1 MRILFDRVAYA
12 CLRGRRM
19 RGRDASARGSGVRGG
34 GRRAIDP
41 GLIPSSEPRGETL
54 KKPDANTR
62 VSRAASRERTPNAAL
77 DRVGGRARVI
87 RALSRRGAT
96 SREVARRGVAASERD
111 AARLEGFSA
120 NPGRRARRAR
130 AGRVARDPTADAR
143 VGRGGSRRGHA
154 PAAVGDTLH
163 HLAVWRWR
171 ERDAMR
177 GSRHISAPGERV
189 VRAFLPG
196 RIKVSTRTLVMG

>member
-19 RGRDASARGSGVRGG
+19 RGRDASARGSGVWGG
-34 GRRAIDP
+34 GGGARSIRA
-41 GLIPSSEPRGETL
+41 GCHRGETL

-96 SREVARRGVAASERD
+96 SRAVARRGVAASERD

-120 NPGRRARRAR
+120 ANAHPGRRARRAR

-143 VGRGGSRRGHA
+143 GGRGGSRRGHA

-163 HLAVWRWR
+163 HLALGRGV
-171 ERDAMR
+171 ERAR
-177 GSRHISAPGERV
+177 RLRASRRRV
-189 VRAFLPG
+189 SEVFVRY
-196 RIKVSTRTLVMG
+196 IV

>member
-1 MRILFDRVAYA
+1 LRILFDRVAYA

-19 RGRDASARGSGVRGG
+19 RGRGTRQRGVRGFGGG

-41 GLIPSSEPRGETL
+41 GLIPSIEPRGETL

-77 DRVGGRARVI
+77 DRVGGRARMI
-87 RALSRRGAT
+87 RALPRRGAT
-96 SREVARRGVAASERD
+96 SRAVARRGVAAYERD

-120 NPGRRARRAR
+120 PNATHPGRRARRAR

-143 VGRGGSRRGHA
+143 GGRGGSRRGHA

-163 HLAVWRWR
+163 HLAVRR
-171 ERDAMR
+171 GLERARSMRASRARRNSSRRGGR
-177 GSRHISAPGERV
+177 GS
-189 VRAFLPG
+189 L
-196 RIKVSTRTLVMG
+196 TRRGPTL

>member
-34 GRRAIDP
+34 GRRAIDQ

-87 RALSRRGAT
+87 RALPRRGAT
-96 SREVARRGVAASERD
+96 SRAVARRGVAASERD

-120 NPGRRARRAR
+120 ANAHPGRRARRAR

-143 VGRGGSRRGHA
+143 GGRGGSRRGHA

-163 HLAVWRWR
+163 HLAVGRGW
-171 ERDAMR
+171 ERAQLTR
-177 GSRHISAPGERV
+177 ASRPRRNSSRPGEE
-189 VRAFLPG
+189 G
-196 RIKVSTRTLVMG
+196 RSRGER

>member
-19 RGRDASARGSGVRGG
+19 RGRDASARGSGVMGAGG
-34 GRRAIDP
+34 GGARSIRA
-41 GLIPSSEPRGETL
+41 GCHRSETL

-87 RALSRRGAT
+87 RALPRRGAT
-96 SREVARRGVAASERD
+96 SRGVARRGVAASERD

-120 NPGRRARRAR
+120 ANAHPGRRARRAR

-143 VGRGGSRRGHA
+143 GGRGGSRRGHA

-163 HLAVWRWR
+163 HLAVGRGW
-171 ERDAMR
+171 ERAQLMR
-177 GSRHISAPGERV
+177 ASRPRRNSSRPGEE
-189 VRAFLPG
+189 G
-196 RIKVSTRTLVMG
+196 RSRGER